1 MEESNNR
8 RLQEL
13 EVLRDSIYE
22 EMETK
27 TQISLIEQAPSLVE
41 SIEALTCQEPIPA
54 RIQACSEL

>member
-1 MEESNNR
+1 MEESNSR

-27 TQISLIEQAPSLVE
+27 TQISLIEQAPSLIE

-54 RIQACSEL
+54 ISQACSDL

>member
-1 MEESNNR
+1 MEESNSR

-27 TQISLIEQAPSLVE
+27 TQISLIEQAPSLIE
-41 SIEALTCQEPIPA
+41 SIEALTCQEPIPT
-54 RIQACSEL
+54 RSQACSDL